1 MKRNFVLGLMLAVM
15 SAFNGAAEE
24 RSAYQLSGNLMAYP
38 FVENQPPAQ
47 TPAPEGYKPF
57 HLEHYGRHGSRWLIG
72 GNDYL
77 TPVLRLESAERN
89 GKLTPLGE
97 RTLAA
102 LREIEQA
109 SHQRL
114 GELSDKGAVQHQAI
128 GRRMAENYPEIFN
141 GNADIDAKA
150 TVVIRCILSMANAL
164 EGIKSVAP
172 DVKPTK
178 DASYAD
184 MWFMNYDD
192 KPAWPIKDK
201 AEETVVKDF
210 KKKHDIGNDYLN
222 RLVTDPKFAADS
234 VAPGIMPY
242 LYWVLAN
249 TQSHSGQPWLLE
261 EVFSNEEL
269 EEIWKGG
276 NAFWFIH
283 GGDTELTKHR
293 LPYVQRNLLRRIID
307 RTDSAAVSE
316 RPSANLR
323 YGHDGI
329 LLNAI
334 VLMELGDYGREIND
348 LEQLDSL
355 AWRDYDIIPMAGNFQ
370 LVFYRPEN
378 GDKND
383 ILVKAM
389 INEREVS
396 LPGEP
401 VSGPYY
407 RWSDVRNYWLG
418 KLDSFKEIATGM

>member
-15 SAFNGAAEE
+15 SAFNGVAEE

-370 LVFYRPEN
+370 LVFYRAEN

-418 KLDSFKEIATGM
+418 KLDSFKEIAPGM